1 MERLRVLIVGLG
13 RLGSSLVDELSD
25 THVELMVI
33 DKSAVAVDS
42 VKDRVSAAFVADGS
56 DPAVLESIG
65 VSEMDVAIV
74 TYGEDFEASVLAVA
88 SLVQAKVKRVLVRGA
103 NERQASV
110 LRAVGATRV
119 ILVEDEMGRRLAP
132 EVMSPASSDLIEYAS
147 SFRVVPWS
155 PVVSMVGKTL
165 AELDLRRR
173 HEITI
178 LGYWR
183 EGATAA
189 GRKPRPVLPG
199 PDYRVSASDTLL
211 LIGLHDAV
219 EAFLASA

>member
-1 MERLRVLIVGLG
+1 MRVLIVGLG

-25 THVELMVI
+25 TNVELLVI
-33 DKSAVAVDS
+33 DKSPLAVDA
-42 VKDRVSAAFVADGS
+42 VKDRVSAAFVADGT

-65 VSEMDVAIV
+65 VGDLDVAVV

-88 SLVQAKVKRVLVRGA
+88 SLVQAKVKRVLARGA
-103 NERQASV
+103 NERQAMV

-155 PVVSMVGKTL
+155 PAGTMVGKTL
-165 AELDLRRR
+165 AELDLRKR
-173 HEITI
+173 HEITV

-183 EGATAA
+183 ASEGIT
-189 GRKPRPVLPG
+189 GRRPRPTLPG
-199 PDYRVSASDTLL
+199 PDYRVASSDTLL
-211 LIGLHDAV
+211 IIGLHSAV
-219 EAFLASA
+219 EKFLAST

>member
-1 MERLRVLIVGLG
+1 MEALRVLIVGLG
-13 RLGSSLVDELSD
+13 RLGTSLVDELAD
-25 THVELMVI
+25 TKVELVVV
-33 DKSAVAVDS
+33 DKSAAAVDA
-42 VKDRVSAAFVADGS
+42 VKDRASAAFVADGS

-65 VSEMDVAIV
+65 ASEMDVAVV

-88 SLVQAKVKRVLVRGA
+88 SLVQAKVKRVLARGA

-132 EVMSPASSDLIEYAS
+132 EVLSPASSDLVEYAS

-155 PVVSMVGKTL
+155 PTGNVVGKTL

-183 EGATAA
+183 EGSATG
-189 GRKPRPVLPG
+189 GRKSRPLLPG
-199 PDYRVSASDTLL
+199 PDYRVEAADTLL
-211 LIGLHDAV
+211 IIGLHDAV
-219 EAFLASA
+219 ERFLAGV